1 MRNND
6 RTGAGDGI
14 AASQQEIAQLGSQQR
29 WHVLAPERA
38 LEVLDSHAQGLA
50 SDEAARR
57 LEQYGRNEVEGE
69 RATPWWCILL
79 HQFRDPLIYILL
91 IAAAI
96 TFIIGD
102 LVDAG
107 VIMAVVLINAAI
119 GFTQEYR
126 AQEAMG
132 ALQKMSA
139 PTAEV
144 VRGGRQ
150 ARIPAAEL
158 VPGDIINLTSGDR
171 VPADVRLLQ
180 VRELEADESALTG
193 ESLAVRKTVDALEEE
208 LLVPGDQTNTA
219 FAGTVITRGRGRAI
233 VVRTGAASELGRIA
247 TAMREMTATE
257 TPLQRKFD
265 TLGTRIGIA
274 VLLLS
279 AVVVLIG
286 LLQAMPLAELVVA
299 AVALAVATIPEGLP
313 VVVTVT
319 LAIGVRRMAKR
330 NAIIRSLPAVETLGS
345 TTVIG
350 SDKTGTLTRNEM
362 TVRAVWAGGRRFS
375 VTGSGYSPEGAIE
388 IDGVR
393 ISAERD
399 HSLGEALRAGVLAN
413 EADPR
418 SIDTAEAIGDPTE
431 VALYVAAAKG
441 GLDPAALRNELPELS
456 ALPFESDRRLMASLR
471 DTPEGR
477 RLYVKGA
484 PEAIL
489 ARCGRMSV
497 SGGTGE
503 LDSESIREAAHSM
516 ATEGLRVL
524 AMAWREEAGDQLS
537 DASLGDDMTFAGM
550 QGMEDPVRP
559 EAVEAVS
566 LAYKAGIRVLMLTG
580 DHVDTAQAIGRQLGL
595 GRRSDRAI
603 DGAELARMSAKEL
616 QEAIGHVD
624 IYARIAPEHKL
635 DIVMHLKDHGE
646 IVAVTGDGVNDAPAL
661 RAAHIGVA
669 MGKTGTDVAREAS
682 DMVLAD
688 DNFATITAAV
698 EEGRVVFANI
708 RKVTFFLLSTGVA
721 MPITIIAALLVGLP
735 LPFVAAQIL
744 WINLVTNGLQ
754 DVALAFEPG
763 EPGLLERPPRAP
775 REGIVTRRIVWRL
788 LGVGGVLAI
797 GTLGMFLWTLQGTG
811 DLAIAQSAAM
821 TQMVVFQNFHVFN
834 SRSLDRSVTAIP
846 PFSNRFLFAA
856 VVLALLAQ
864 IAVLHLPPLQAIFRT
879 VALPL
884 HQWAWIV
891 LVGSTVIIGGELDKF
906 INRRRGHPIG

>member
-1 MRNND
+1 MTTNES
-6 RTGAGDGI
+6 TGAGDTI
-14 AASQQEIAQLGSQQR
+14 APREQGAAEISGQR
-29 WHVLAPERA
+29 AWHILTHEDVLE
-38 LEVLDSHAQGLA
+38 LLDAKPGGLS
-50 SDEAARR
+50 SDEAAQR
-57 LEQYGRNEVEGE
+57 LERYGRNEVEAE
-69 RATPWWCILL
+69 RLTPWWSILL

-96 TFIIGD
+96 TFVIGD
-102 LVDAG
+102 LVDGG
-107 VIMAVVLINAAI
+107 VIMAVVIINAII

-126 AQEAMG
+126 AREAMS

-144 VRGGRQ
+144 SRDGR
-150 ARIPAAEL
+150 AMTIPAVEL
-158 VPGDIINLTSGDR
+158 VPGDIVNLTSGDR
-171 VPADVRLLQ
+171 VPADIRLLK

-193 ESLAVRKTVDALEEE
+193 ESLAVRKTVDAIDEE
-208 LLVPGDQTNTA
+208 LLVPGDQTNIA
-219 FAGTVITRGRGRAI
+219 FSGTVVTRGRGRG
-233 VVRTGAASELGRIA
+233 VVIRTGAASELGRIA
-247 TAMREMTATE
+247 TSMREMAETV
-257 TPLQRKFD
+257 TPLQQKFD

-279 AVVVLIG
+279 VIVVMIG
-286 LLQAMPLAELVVA
+286 LLRAMPLTDLVVA

-313 VVVTVT
+313 VVLTVT
-319 LAIGVRRMAKR
+319 LAIGVRRMARR

-362 TVRAVWAGGRRFS
+362 TVRVVWAGGRRFG
-375 VTGSGYSPEGAIE
+375 VTGAGYSSEGTIE
-388 IDGVR
+388 IDGQPT
-393 ISAERD
+393 SAERD
-399 HSLGEALRAGVLAN
+399 YALGEVLRAGVLAN

-418 SIDTAEAIGDPTE
+418 SLETGEALGDPTE
-431 VALYVAAAKG
+431 VALYAAAAKG
-441 GLDPAALRNELPELS
+441 GLQPAALRRELPEVS
-456 ALPFESDRRLMASLR
+456 ALPFESERRLMASLR

-477 RLYVKGA
+477 RLFVKGA

-489 ARCGRMSV
+489 AHCASIALADGI
-497 SGGTGE
+497 GE
-503 LDSESIREAAHSM
+503 LEVETIREAAHAM
-516 ATEGLRVL
+516 AAEGLRVL
-524 AMAWREEAGDQLS
+524 AMASREDTSDQLS
-537 DASLGDDMTFAGM
+537 DASLGNELIFAGM

-566 LAYKAGIRVLMLTG
+566 LAHQAGIRVLMLTG

-603 DGAELARMSAKEL
+603 DGAELSRISPDDL
-616 QEAIGHVD
+616 GEAVAHVD
-624 IYARIAPEHKL
+624 IYARVAPEHKL
-635 DIVMHLKDHGE
+635 AIVTHLKDRGE

-669 MGKTGTDVAREAS
+669 MGQSGTDVAREAS

-698 EEGRVVFANI
+698 EEGRIVFANI

-721 MPITIIAALLVGLP
+721 MPITIIAALLFGLP

-763 EPGLLERPPRAP
+763 EPGLLERPPRAAT
-775 REGIVTRRIVWRL
+775 EGIVTQRIIWRL
-788 LGVGGVLAI
+788 LGVGTVLAA
-797 GTLGMFLWTLQGTG
+797 GTLGMFLWTLQSTG
-811 DLAIAQSAAM
+811 NLAVAQSAAM

-834 SRSLDRSVTAIP
+834 SRSLDRSIVAIP

-864 IAVLHLPPLQAIFRT
+864 IAVLNLPPLQTIFRT
-879 VALPL
+879 VPL
-884 HQWAWIV
+884 STQQWGWIV
-891 LVGSTVIIGGELDKF
+891 LFGTAVIIGGELDKF
-906 INRRRGHPIG
+906 INRRRGRPIG